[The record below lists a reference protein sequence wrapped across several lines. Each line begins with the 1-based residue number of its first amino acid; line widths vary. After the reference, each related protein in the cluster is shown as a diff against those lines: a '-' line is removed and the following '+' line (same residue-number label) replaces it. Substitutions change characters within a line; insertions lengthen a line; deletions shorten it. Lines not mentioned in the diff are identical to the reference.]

1 MSVNVTI
8 KEKGLRKKKLEIKDV
23 ILEGMRYGIMDES
36 YRLEEEKVLDN
47 TVIFSDKEIA
57 RGYEISLEK
66 GEIHLNMPLPTSEND
81 IYFFYEYVKIL
92 CEKLKT
98 KVFIREGEKCTFDQI
113 PSFIDMD
120 IKTSESALKLMEE
133 NMNKGE
139 YENMYLFGA
148 LNPIAIGKKE
158 IEKIDGNVS
167 KLGELLDYLQ
177 RRDLYYAAPQI
188 YQRKDGTYFGV
199 YILTED
205 VPSIFPYQPKLLVTD
220 KKIEVSEWNI
230 GFVVNKEVKGFV
242 SYDDFLSSVKKEENY
257 DAEHFTIKMKEKEI
271 NELLEKY
278 KIDL

>member
-36 YRLEEEKVLDN
+36 YRLEEGKVLEN
-47 TVIFSDKEIA
+47 TVIFNDKEIA

-66 GEIHLNMPLPTSEND
+66 GEIHLNMPLPTSEKD
-81 IYFFYEYVKIL
+81 IRFFYEYVKIL

-98 KVFIREGEKCTFDQI
+98 KIFIREEEKCTFDQI

-120 IKTSESALKLMEE
+120 MKTSESALKLMEE
-133 NMNKGE
+133 NMDKGE

-158 IEKIDGNVS
+158 IEIIDGNVS
-167 KLGELLDYLQ
+167 KLGELLDHLQ
-177 RRDLYYAAPQI
+177 RKDLYYAAPQI

-205 VPSIFPYQPKLLVTD
+205 IPSIFPYQPKLLVTD

-230 GFVVNKEVKGFV
+230 GFVVDKEVKGFT
-242 SYDDFLSSVKKEENY
+242 SYHDFLSSVKKEEEY
-257 DAEHFTIKMKEKEI
+257 DSEHFTIKMKKKEI
-271 NELLEKY
+271 KELLEKY